1 MTTYTIDLKE
11 LVSRPIIRHDYA
23 HEWLNK
29 MTDDEIERFYQ
40 EVMQQ
45 KSSRW
50 ITECIDQGILYQ
62 LHKAENEV

>member
-11 LVSRPIIRHDYA
+11 LVSRPIIRHDYDY
-23 HEWLNK
+23 EWLNK

-45 KSSRW
+45 NPTRW
-50 ITECIDQGILYQ
+50 ITECIDQNILYQ
-62 LHKAENEV
+62 LHKVENEI